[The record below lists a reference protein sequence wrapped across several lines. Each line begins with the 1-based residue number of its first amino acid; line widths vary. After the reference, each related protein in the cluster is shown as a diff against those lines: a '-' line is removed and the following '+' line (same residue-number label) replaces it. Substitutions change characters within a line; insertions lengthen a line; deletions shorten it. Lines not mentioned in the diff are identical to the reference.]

1 MFSKDNNFIKNLF
14 FHTSSNVFL
23 SVFRQFIMLPILVAQ
38 DLLTIELAFTIFVID
53 IVITAF
59 SPMPS
64 DLFLKQKDNNQNKY
78 LKRYSSDIVV
88 FSFIASI
95 LISLFDKSDQNSFLA
110 FIGLFI
116 FIIISANNMFFYKL
130 RIMQGKNY
138 FSLVALLCRILGFSI
153 FLIVLNYELFPNEY
167 ILLIFSL
174 IIGEIV
180 LIFILNEWFG
190 KYLNIFASKK
200 INYNFWLFS
209 LLLLLNILFLRLEL
223 FYVDYTHNIFFKDLF
238 ILITLCN
245 IFVLP
250 INMLTSIPMAVSLS
264 IAGEK
269 KDKLG
274 TEVRKFLILTLVLS
288 IFLALLGSYLHPIF
302 VDLLYPKINQYFLQF
317 ELILF
322 LFFLSIY
329 ISMSRIILK
338 ISTISKQIF
347 TYFPACFIS
356 IVIGIIFLELDL
368 IEGIIFISFFKA
380 TFFSLIYVIE
390 VKKLHKGILDE

>member
-1 MFSKDNNFIKNLF
+1 MFSKANNFIKNLF
-14 FHTSSNVFL
+14 FHTSSNIFL

-38 DLLTIELAFTIFVID
+38 DLLTIELAFKIFVID

-78 LKRYSSDIVV
+78 LKKYSSDIVI
-88 FSFIASI
+88 FSFVASI
-95 LISLFDKSDQNSFLA
+95 LISLFDKSDQNTFLV

-138 FSLVALLCRILGFSI
+138 FSLVALLCRILGLSI

-180 LIFILNEWFG
+180 LIFILKEWFG

-209 LLLLLNILFLRLEL
+209 FLLLLNILFLRLEL

-250 INMLTSIPMAVSLS
+250 INMLTSVPMAVSLS

-274 TEVRKFLILTLVLS
+274 IEVRKFFILTLVLS
-288 IFLALLGSYLHPIF
+288 IFIALLGSYLHPIF

-322 LFFLSIY
+322 LFFLCIY

-347 TYFPACFIS
+347 SYFPACFIL

-368 IEGIIFISFFKA
+368 IEGIIFISFCKA
-380 TFFSLIYVIE
+380 TFFSLIYIIE

>member
-1 MFSKDNNFIKNLF
+1 
-14 FHTSSNVFL
+14 
-23 SVFRQFIMLPILVAQ
+23 MLPILVAQ

-64 DLFLKQKDNNQNKY
+64 DLFLKQKDNNQKKY
-78 LKRYSSDIVV
+78 LKKYSSDIVI
-88 FSFIASI
+88 FSFVASI
-95 LISLFDKSDQNSFLA
+95 LISLFDKSDQNTFLV

-138 FSLVALLCRILGFSI
+138 FSLIALLCRILGFSI

-180 LIFILNEWFG
+180 LIFILKEWFG
-190 KYLNIFASKK
+190 KYLNNFASKK

-209 LLLLLNILFLRLEL
+209 FLLLLNILFLRLEL

-274 TEVRKFLILTLVLS
+274 IEVRKFFILTLVLS

-322 LFFLSIY
+322 LFFLCIY
-329 ISMSRIILK
+329 ISMSRIVLK

-347 TYFPACFIS
+347 SYFPACFIL
-356 IVIGIIFLELDL
+356 IVIGVIFLELDL

-380 TFFSLIYVIE
+380 TFFSLIYIIE